1 MVHFHPEQFMLND
14 YAAGALAGAFAL
26 PVAVHLEFC
35 PKCRAETTQLAQL
48 GAELF
53 GDLDPV
59 PVGEDALARLMRRV
73 DTPEPAVGDAAEK
86 PAARAGNDLPRPLRG
101 IVPDGVE
108 ALKWKRVSGSLR
120 ASTLQFGDAKREV
133 ALHHICSGGK
143 VVQHG
148 HEGNEITVVLRGS
161 FSDQDGVYGPGDFL
175 LKGPQDVH
183 RPVAAQD
190 GDCLCLSVLDAPIR
204 LEGFFGAI
212 AKPFLRLHPR

>member
-1 MVHFHPEQFMLND
+1 MVHFHPDQFMLND

-35 PKCRAETTQLAQL
+35 PQCRAESTQLAQL
-48 GAELF
+48 GAEIF
-53 GDLDPV
+53 ADLDPV
-59 PVGEDALARLMRRV
+59 PVGEDALTRLMVRV
-73 DTPEPAVGDAAEK
+73 DSPEAAGGDVAADEPARG
-86 PAARAGNDLPRPLRG
+86 PSDLPRPLRG
-101 IVPDGVE
+101 IVPDGLE
-108 ALKWKRVSGSLR
+108 TLKWKRVSGSLR
-120 ASTLQFGDAKREV
+120 ASTLKFGDAEREV

-148 HEGNEITVVLRGS
+148 HQGNEITVVLRGS

-204 LEGFFGAI
+204 LEGFFGAL
-212 AKPFLRLHPR
+212 ARPFLRLHPR